1 MTDIVIVETADHAR
15 LSLKLSYNW
24 HFEVNREKLAESEKI
39 FSVPDFVGDACKA
52 IASRVRGEV
61 ALHNFDE
68 FHRNSAKII
77 RIAVF
82 GVDENKK
89 VKNRFLFSANN
100 LVISNIDIQSVEPV
114 DSRTRDALQKSVQL
128 AIEITTQSQE
138 AAARHEAARSEQE
151 AKGELERQKI
161 LDEAKA
167 EEARKNLLELQAAS
181 ASIEAM
187 GAASAE
193 ARAQAARA
201 EIQAV
206 SAVDQATHSAQAEDI
221 IAKAELEELQ
231 ASQEAELSHQK
242 SLNLLEINRAR
253 DLANIESGKFKK
265 IVDTI
270 GKDTLKSIS
279 LAGTDMQ
286 EKLLGGLGLKS
297 FALSGPDSPLNMFA
311 H

>member
-1 MTDIVIVETADHAR
+1 
-15 LSLKLSYNW
+15 LKLSYNW
-24 HFEVNREKLAESEKI
+24 QFEDAEKNPEKI

-61 ALHNFDE
+61 AGHNFDE

-77 RIAVF
+77 RTAVF
-82 GVDENKK
+82 GVDGNGKVRNK
-89 VKNRFLFSANN
+89 FLFQSNN

-114 DSRTRDALQKSVQL
+114 DTRTREALQKSVQL

-138 AAARHEAARSEQE
+138 ATARHEAARSEQA

-167 EEARKNLLELQAAS
+167 EEARKSLLELQANS
-181 ASIEAM
+181 AAVEAM

-193 ARAQAARA
+193 ARAQAARL
-201 EIQAV
+201 EIQGQAAV
-206 SAVDQATHSAQAEDI
+206 EQAKLATQASDI
-221 IAKAELEELQ
+221 LAASELEEIESRQ
-231 ASQEAELSHQK
+231 KAEIAHQK
-242 SLNLLEINRAR
+242 ALNELEVSRAK
-253 DLANIESGKFKK
+253 DLANIESGKFKR

-270 GKDTLKSIS
+270 TRDTLQSILTS
-279 LAGTDMQ
+279 GPEMQ

-297 FALSGPDSPLNMFA
+297 FLITGPESPLKMFGQ
-311 H
+311 